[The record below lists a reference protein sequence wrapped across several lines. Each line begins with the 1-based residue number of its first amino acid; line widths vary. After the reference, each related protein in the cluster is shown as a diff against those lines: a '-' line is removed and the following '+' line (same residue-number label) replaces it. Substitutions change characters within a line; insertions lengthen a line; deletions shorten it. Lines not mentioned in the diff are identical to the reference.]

1 MRPRVPLITL
11 EDGMP
16 KSKVTF
22 KDGMA
27 FEAELDGFHF
37 DIDADAQFG
46 GRGLGPK
53 PKGLL
58 LTSLV
63 GCTGMDVVAILR
75 KMRLEPTRCDVTAD
89 ADLTDDHPK
98 RFNQIRVRYEIEGAD
113 MPPKKV
119 ARAVHLSEDRYC
131 GVRASLAP
139 EIEVVSEI
147 VLNGETLVLPE
158 ED

>member
-1 MRPRVPLITL
+1 
-11 EDGMP
+11 MP

-37 DIDADAQFG
+37 DIDADPKFG

-75 KMRLEPTRCDVTAD
+75 KMRLEPTKVDVTAD
-89 ADLTDDHPK
+89 GDLTEDHPK
-98 RFNQIRVRYEIEGAD
+98 RFSQIRVRYEIEGED
-113 MPPKKV
+113 MPAKKV
-119 ARAVHLSEDRYC
+119 TRAVRLSEENYC
-131 GVRASLAP
+131 GVRASLAA

-147 VLNGETLVLPE
+147 ILNGEKLTAPE
-158 ED
+158 AG

>member
-1 MRPRVPLITL
+1 MQ
-11 EDGMP
+11 
-16 KSKVTF
+16 SKVTW

-27 FEAELDGFHF
+27 FEAQLDGFSF
-37 DIDADAQFG
+37 GIDADEKFG

-75 KMRLEPTRCDVTAD
+75 KMKLEPTQCDVTAD
-89 ADLTDDHPK
+89 GDLTEDHPK
-98 RFNQIRVRYEIEGAD
+98 RFSQIRVRYDIAGEDLPA
-113 MPPKKV
+113 KKV
-119 ARAVHLSEDRYC
+119 ARAVRLSEENYC

-139 EIEVVSEI
+139 EVEVVSEI
-147 VLNGETLVLPE
+147 VLNGETLVTAE
-158 ED
+158 AG